1 VKLFV
6 VSATVCCRWF
16 SPADRRGTEPFEFGE
31 RRSSSLRDG
40 VVARLLG
47 GRDSTGESRF
57 AVRLDELRG
66 AREPRQCGLGL
77 VDDGFRRRRWLG
89 PSIRGWPVRSSRRCR
104 PGDETSE
111 SGGDGVGVGHAVDGP
126 VFLLECS
133 AARRAEGWTGAASAR
148 FRVTRSLL
156 RHCRL
161 QLAMTDTVDDVELP
175 YDEAASQ
182 QEKIE
187 SLRDRL
193 EVLEA
198 QNEEMRDSLL
208 DANAENNKFQQKLER
223 LTHENKKLK
232 QSPLFVATVQELNDD
247 GVVIKQH
254 GNNQEALTEV
264 TDEMREELEPDDRV
278 AVNNSL
284 SVVKQLTRETD
295 VRARVMQIEHSP
307 DVTYED
313 IGGLDDQMREVRET
327 VELPLEQPEAFDTVG
342 IQPPSG
348 VLLHGPPGTGKTML
362 AKAVARETNASF
374 IKMAG
379 SELVHKFIGEGAK
392 LVRDLFE
399 VARDNEPAVIFIDEI
414 DAIASKRTDSK
425 TSGDAEV
432 QRTMMQLLSE
442 MDGFDER
449 GDIRII
455 AATNRFDML
464 DEAILRPGR
473 FDRLIEVPKP
483 DAEGRELIFGI
494 HTRDMN
500 VADDVDF
507 AALAEMAADASG
519 ADIKAI
525 CTEAGMFAIRDDR
538 KEIAMQDFEDA
549 WEKIQTSETTEVAES
564 AAFA

>member
-1 VKLFV
+1 M
-6 VSATVCCRWF
+6 SN
-16 SPADRRGTEPFEFGE
+16 
-31 RRSSSLRDG
+31 
-40 VVARLLG
+40 
-47 GRDSTGESRF
+47 
-57 AVRLDELRG
+57 
-66 AREPRQCGLGL
+66 
-77 VDDGFRRRRWLG
+77 
-89 PSIRGWPVRSSRRCR
+89 
-104 PGDETSE
+104 
-111 SGGDGVGVGHAVDGP
+111 
-126 VFLLECS
+126 
-133 AARRAEGWTGAASAR
+133 
-148 FRVTRSLL
+148 
-156 RHCRL
+156 
-161 QLAMTDTVDDVELP
+161 TVDDVDLP
-175 YDEAASQ
+175 YDEETASQ

-187 SLRDRL
+187 ALQERL
-193 EVLEA
+193 EVLES
-198 QNEEMRDSLL
+198 QNEEMRDKLL
-208 DANAENNKFQQKLER
+208 DANAENNKYQQKLER

-232 QSPLFVATVQELNDD
+232 QSPLFVATVQELTDD
-247 GVVIKQH
+247 GVIIKQH

-264 TDEMREELEPDDRV
+264 TDELRAELEPDDRV

-284 SVVKQLTRETD
+284 SIVKKLEQETD
-295 VRARVMQIEHSP
+295 VRARVMQVDHSP
-307 DVTYED
+307 DVTYAD
-313 IGGLDDQMREVRET
+313 IGGLEEQMNEVRET
-327 VELPLEQPEAFDTVG
+327 VEMPLTHPDMFDDVG

-362 AKAVARETNASF
+362 AKAVANETDATF

-399 VARDNEPAVIFIDEI
+399 VARENEPSVLFIDEI

-449 GDIRII
+449 GEVRII

-483 DAEGRELIFGI
+483 DHEGRRVIFEI
-494 HTRDMN
+494 HSRDMN

-507 AALAEMAADASG
+507 DRLAELSDDLSG

-538 KEIAMQDFEDA
+538 TRITYADFREA
-549 WEKIQTSETTEVAES
+549 YEKVAEGPDDS
-564 AAFA
+564 GGDALAFA

>member
-1 VKLFV
+1 
-6 VSATVCCRWF
+6 
-16 SPADRRGTEPFEFGE
+16 
-31 RRSSSLRDG
+31 
-40 VVARLLG
+40 
-47 GRDSTGESRF
+47 
-57 AVRLDELRG
+57 
-66 AREPRQCGLGL
+66 
-77 VDDGFRRRRWLG
+77 
-89 PSIRGWPVRSSRRCR
+89 
-104 PGDETSE
+104 
-111 SGGDGVGVGHAVDGP
+111 
-126 VFLLECS
+126 
-133 AARRAEGWTGAASAR
+133 
-148 FRVTRSLL
+148 
-156 RHCRL
+156 
-161 QLAMTDTVDDVELP
+161 MTDTVDDVDLP
-175 YDEAASQ
+175 YDDEATSQ

-187 SLRDRL
+187 ALQERL
-193 EVLEA
+193 EILES
-198 QNEEMRDSLL
+198 QNEEMRDKLL
-208 DANAENNKFQQKLER
+208 DANAENNKYQQKLER

-232 QSPLFVATVQELNDD
+232 QSPLFVATVQELSDE

-264 TDEMREELEPDDRV
+264 TEEMREDLEPDMRV

-284 SVVKQLTRETD
+284 SVVKTLTNETD
-295 VRARVMQIEHSP
+295 VRARVMQVDHSP
-307 DVTYED
+307 EVTYGD
-313 IGGLDDQMREVRET
+313 IGGLHDQMEEVRET
-327 VELPLEQPEAFDTVG
+327 VEMPLDRPEMFQQVG
-342 IQPPSG
+342 IDPPSG

-362 AKAVARETNASF
+362 AKAVANQTDATF

-399 VARDNEPAVIFIDEI
+399 VARENEPAVIFIDEI

-449 GDIRII
+449 GEVRII

-464 DEAILRPGR
+464 DPAILRPGR

-483 DAEGRELIFGI
+483 DAEGREIIFEI

-507 AALAEMAADASG
+507 ERLAELADDASG

-538 KEIAMQDFEDA
+538 TEIYMSDFVDA
-549 WEKIQTSETTEVAES
+549 WEKIQAEATEEDGVQR
-564 AAFA
+564 AFA